1 MKVGIN
7 WSIVIYLN
15 SVENVKG
22 IIKISLHSNHW
33 CVKNNRWLKWNKL
46 NWIEDQIQLI
56 YLISYHYGNQRNRC
70 YRLALKWKR
79 METFIF
85 IWIQFMIKG
94 IIDISLHYNNKCL
107 KQYFSIKHIRR
118 LKWNGFDG
126 IEHQIHYYIPFCT
139 IMEAKG
145 AIILLFIWIQFR
157 IWMEQLR
164 FRYIYSIPKFV
175 WKQ

>member
-1 MKVGIN
+1 
-7 WSIVIYLN
+7 
-15 SVENVKG
+15 
-22 IIKISLHSNHW
+22 
-33 CVKNNRWLKWNKL
+33 
-46 NWIEDQIQLI
+46 
-56 YLISYHYGNQRNRC
+56 
-70 YRLALKWKR
+70 

-126 IEHQIHYYIPFCT
+126 IEHQIHYYIPFCA

-164 FRYIYSIPKFV
+164 FRYIFHSKVCLKTIENSKRLKWNGFDGIEHQIQLPFRAIMGTKGTINLINDSIENMRGIIDIS
-175 WKQ
+175 